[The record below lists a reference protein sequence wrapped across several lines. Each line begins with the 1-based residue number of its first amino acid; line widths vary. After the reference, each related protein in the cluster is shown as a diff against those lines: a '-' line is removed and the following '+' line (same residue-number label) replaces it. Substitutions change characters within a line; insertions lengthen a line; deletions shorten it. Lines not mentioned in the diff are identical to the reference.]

1 MSYLH
6 DVGERNFATAKT
18 GRSHALSVG
27 RPLDRELR
35 AKRQKRVR

>member
-18 GRSHALSVG
+18 GRSHALSSA
-27 RPLDRELR
+27 DR
-35 AKRQKRVR
+35 